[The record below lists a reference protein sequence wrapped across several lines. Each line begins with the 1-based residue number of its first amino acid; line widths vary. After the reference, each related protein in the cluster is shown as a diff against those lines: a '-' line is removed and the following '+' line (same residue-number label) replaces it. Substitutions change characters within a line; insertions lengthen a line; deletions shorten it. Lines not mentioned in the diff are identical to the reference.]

1 MNYPTK
7 AELFSLIARTEFKP
21 LDAVERQTW
30 AGCESENPLIGY
42 SENLGLAIVI
52 DGENITVSHC
62 EDEFGG
68 RMYNLNRL
76 A

>member
-1 MNYPTK
+1 MNYPTE

-21 LDAVERQTW
+21 LDAGERQTW

-42 SENLGLAIVI
+42 DGEFAIVI
-52 DGENITVSHC
+52 DGDNVTISHC

-68 RMYNLNRL
+68 RMYTFKRL

>member
-1 MNYPTK
+1 MNYPTQ
-7 AELFSLIARTEFKP
+7 AELFSLIAKTEFKP

-42 SENLGLAIVI
+42 NGEFAIII
-52 DGENITVSHC
+52 DGENITISHG

>member
-1 MNYPTK
+1 MNYPTQ

-42 SENLGLAIVI
+42 NGEFAIVI